1 MLFVLILCIT
11 LIPGLKLKL
20 LASVGILVMLI
31 SFIISSHKLIMAYSD
46 KLKHLYSDWMY
57 EREEGR
63 LTGVAAEFVNNHRID
78 ITDCGTFGADERSD
92 NFLSAFNSTLA
103 SLKDEGNAEKFN
115 EMIAALINVNG
126 FIATGKVLTDKY
138 FASEVSHYLHESY
151 YSKEVMGTAI
161 PISRITPAGKNKLK
175 YVIKKICEQC

>member
-1 MLFVLILCIT
+1 MQNQDNQSSVERLKQLDEKYNVQETTLRKQYLKALFISCLIIMLFVLILCIT

-20 LASVGILVMLI
+20 LASVGILVMLL

-92 NFLSAFNSTLA
+92 NFL
-103 SLKDEGNAEKFN
+103 
-115 EMIAALINVNG
+115 
-126 FIATGKVLTDKY
+126 
-138 FASEVSHYLHESY
+138 
-151 YSKEVMGTAI
+151 
-161 PISRITPAGKNKLK
+161 
-175 YVIKKICEQC
+175 C